1 MLLRPEISTQIAR
14 NVSSAVSPVIERQVK
29 ETVGKNLLQT
39 YQQQSTIMHQELS
52 REIHNEI
59 MGLKQDV
66 KSWQDAAFRSQ
77 EVSHRSGYSWN
88 CADGVV

>member
-1 MLLRPEISTQIAR
+1 
-14 NVSSAVSPVIERQVK
+14 
-29 ETVGKNLLQT
+29 
-39 YQQQSTIMHQELS
+39 MHQELS

-77 EVSHRSGYSWN
+77 EVSHIDSVNANLR
-88 CADGVV
+88 